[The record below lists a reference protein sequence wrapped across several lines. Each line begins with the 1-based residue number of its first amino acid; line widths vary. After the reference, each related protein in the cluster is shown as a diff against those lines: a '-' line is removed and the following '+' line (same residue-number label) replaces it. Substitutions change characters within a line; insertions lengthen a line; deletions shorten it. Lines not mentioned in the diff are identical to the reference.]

1 MRIKTILALLVSALL
16 VAGSFYSVH
25 NICVHNSD
33 SFIEANIE
41 ALVDEEEPVLSNLH
55 MYIWWVTEY
64 YGGSAITCT
73 PGGWSPCK

>member
-25 NICVHNSD
+25 NICVRNSD